1 MMLLRTLVLERSGQ
15 DTPVNGALLCGFAVA
30 QTDSNFLV
38 YSLDEETEPGNSR
51 VYIAALRKKLDRYFL
66 GGVESKEDL
75 QVAMQVFKQ
84 ILMAAAASGTKNGTV
99 IESAVPFHFIDLKGC
114 KLPPARPEDH
124 HSMIIKKALVMKVI
138 TLGMSAPVLPAIESA
153 SLIVP
158 SIRFSS
164 QMISPP
170 RATHSARPAEPP
182 ASEPAQAQ
190 PLEAP
195 VAIAHVPAFEP
206 APEPEPEPRTEPE
219 PAPVERTAPPA
230 QVEPATPA
238 TRPPAAKMEHASMV
252 EVDST
257 LTSLAKVAQEL
268 SQQQLAVNERE
279 EMLMQWQARLEQEQG
294 ELDEKSQALQQQATQ
309 LQARTVEVGQKAEKL
324 TLALSQVAGIRQRL
338 QSVLLE
344 LDQTL
349 DGQA

>member
-1 MMLLRTLVLERSGQ
+1 
-15 DTPVNGALLCGFAVA
+15 
-30 QTDSNFLV
+30 
-38 YSLDEETEPGNSR
+38 
-51 VYIAALRKKLDRYFL
+51 
-66 GGVESKEDL
+66 
-75 QVAMQVFKQ
+75 
-84 ILMAAAASGTKNGTV
+84 
-99 IESAVPFHFIDLKGC
+99 
-114 KLPPARPEDH
+114 
-124 HSMIIKKALVMKVI
+124 MIIKKALVMKVI

-170 RATHSARPAEPP
+170 RATNPARPVEPP
-182 ASEPAQAQ
+182 VSEPAQAQ

-195 VAIAHVPAFEP
+195 AAIAP
-206 APEPEPEPRTEPE
+206 APEPEPEPEPE
-219 PAPVERTAPPA
+219 PAPVELSVPPV
-230 QVEPATPA
+230 QVEQAAPAP
-238 TRPPAAKMEHASMV
+238 RPPAPKMEHASLV

-257 LTSLAKVAQEL
+257 LSSLAKVAQEL

-279 EMLMQWQARLEQEQG
+279 EMLTQWQARLEQEQG
-294 ELDEKSQALQQQATQ
+294 ELDERSQELQQQATQ
-309 LQARTVEVGQKAEKL
+309 LQARNLEVGQKAEKL